1 MLDTFKRYD
10 YEEVKAPYFYH
21 EVFMLDEDYLQNKD
35 DESGLFKTNPIGI
48 GMNNKKPFKRIM
60 FKDEFE
66 TNLKELQKA
75 EFSILSGLTYFGR
88 KNTMANASKA
98 FALIFDIDHVSEKEL
113 GNYLFGIKNEVY
125 PKPTFIVMSGSGIHA
140 YYVFDKPIDLYPKTK
155 LLLKELKFELT
166 DLMWNGYTSGEKNK
180 QFQGINQGFRIVGSP
195 TKRNSSVRA
204 FKSPSGRVS
213 LSYMNSFVQRKDLDF
228 SQLYKESTM
237 PLAEAKEKYPEWYEK
252 IVVQGK
258 KKGTWTT
265 HEGLYEWWFN
275 KIKDET
281 TYGHRYYAIMALAI
295 YAIKSDIPFER
306 LEKDAFSL
314 MFAFNKLNEEEPFT
328 DYDVRSALE
337 CYDIRYKTFPR
348 YDIEKITAID
358 IPVNKRNGRT
368 QKEHIKIMNAMKNVK
383 RELGELNEGR
393 PSKEILVKEFL
404 TENPELSVTE
414 IANQLNISRPTVYKY
429 LK

>member
-10 YEEVKAPYFYH
+10 YEEIKASDFYH
-21 EVFMLDEDYLQNKD
+21 EVFKLDDDYLQNKD
-35 DESGLFKTNPIGI
+35 DEAGLFKTNPIGI

-166 DLMWNGYTSGEKNK
+166 DLMWNGYTSGENNK

-195 TKRNSSVRA
+195 TKRNSNVRA
-204 FKSPSGRVS
+204 FKSPSGTVS
-213 LSYMNSFVQRKDLDF
+213 LSYMNSFVQRKELDF

-252 IVVQGK
+252 IVVLGK
-258 KKGTWTT
+258 PKGTWTT

-275 KIKDET
+275 KIKKET

-295 YAIKSDIPFER
+295 YAIKSYIPYER

-314 MFAFNKLNEEEPFT
+314 MSAFNKLNEEEPFT

-337 CYDIRYKTFPR
+337 CYDVRYKTFPR

-358 IPVNKRNGRT
+358 IPINKRNGRS
-368 QKEHIKIMNAMKNVK
+368 QKNHIEIMNAIRDVVHK
-383 RELGELNEGR
+383 EGSWR
-393 PSKEILVKEFL
+393 YKQSSKEKEVKEYI
-404 TENPELSVTE
+404 EKNPNASPTE
-414 IANQLNISRPTVYKY
+414 ISRALKISRPTVYKY
-429 LK
+429 L